1 MTIPFQK
8 GRYVTRFAAGQADVT
23 ACQRLRHACFFG
35 GAGADQDRFDPIC
48 RHLMV
53 EDGAG
58 RLVAV
63 ARLLDIASGA
73 QIDTCYAAQFYDLS
87 RLAKIPAPM
96 IEVGRFCVAP
106 DVLNADVLRVA
117 WGALTR
123 VVDTQGI
130 AMLFGCSSFA
140 GTDPAPYGKVFG
152 RLVGKHTGPCD
163 LRPLPKARD
172 IIPFA
177 DVPPQGANPMPPL
190 LRTYL
195 AMGGWVSDHAVVDH
209 AMNTLHV
216 FTCLDV
222 ASVPPARAAALRA
235 LAQAAPLT

>member
-8 GRYVTRFAAGQADVT
+8 GRYAARFAAGPADVM
-23 ACQRLRHACFFG
+23 ACQQLRHQCFFG
-35 GAGADQDRFDPIC
+35 GVGVDHDLFDAAC

-53 EDGAG
+53 EDRGG
-58 RLVAV
+58 RLVAA
-63 ARLLDIASGA
+63 ARLLNLHSGA
-73 QIDTCYAAQFYDLS
+73 QIGTCYAAQFYDLS
-87 RLAKIPAPM
+87 GLSQESRPM
-96 IEVGRFCVAP
+96 IEVGRFCIAP
-106 DVLNADVLRVA
+106 DVLDADVLRVA

-123 VVDTQGI
+123 LVDAQDI
-130 AMLFGCSSFA
+130 AMLFGCSSFT
-140 GTDPAPYGKVFG
+140 GTDPAPFGKVFG
-152 RLVGKHTGPCD
+152 RLARKHLGPCD
-163 LRPLPKARD
+163 LRPAPKAKD

-177 DVPPQGANPMPPL
+177 NAPQQGANPMPPL

-235 LAQAAPLT
+235 LAQAAPLP

>member
-8 GRYVTRFAAGQADVT
+8 GRYAARFAAGPADVM
-23 ACQRLRHACFFG
+23 ACQRLRHLCFFG
-35 GAGADQDRFDPIC
+35 GTGRDQDRFDDLC

-53 EDGAG
+53 EDQGG
-58 RLVAV
+58 RLVAA
-63 ARLLDIASGA
+63 ARVLDIPSGA
-73 QIDTCYAAQFYDLS
+73 QIATSYAAQYYDLS
-87 RLAKIPAPM
+87 GLARTSAPM
-96 IEVGRFCVAP
+96 IEVGRFCVAA

-117 WGALTR
+117 WAALTQ
-123 VVDTQGI
+123 VVDAQGI

-152 RLVGKHTGPCD
+152 RLSGKHLGPCD
-163 LRPLPKARD
+163 QRPGPKAKD
-172 IIPFA
+172 IIRFA
-177 DVPPQGANPMPPL
+177 DIARQGTSPMPPL

-209 AMNTLHV
+209 TMNTLHV

-235 LAQAAPLT
+235 LAQAATLP